1 MARLPEVTRRSNGD
15 GHADDGAVVAS
26 ARPRDVRDA
35 GVTGGVG
42 IEHVETADGAQRG
55 SAIDAGDPGRADGV
69 GADPGM
75 ADEAARV
82 RDSLTFDASSGD
94 LPQVLHTAPAAV
106 ALIDLD
112 AGTVT
117 YANGSA
123 QDLTGG
129 KAQLPLDID
138 AWSEA
143 AGLTD
148 LSGRPMRDTASPL
161 SRVAQG
167 IPVSGEPV
175 AVADAARRGSE
186 ATVEERE
193 EAEGRLLWVTGFP
206 LSEAEDDERRRLALV
221 VFLQLSGAGAQ
232 RHLEMM
238 RDRAVV
244 ATELSFT
251 ISDPGREQNP
261 LVWVNP
267 AFTRLTG
274 YDLDEVLGRN
284 CRFLQG
290 PNTDP
295 TSISRIRAA
304 LADER
309 PITEVLLNYRRDGT
323 AFWNQVS
330 ISPVFD
336 GGGRVVNFVGV
347 QADVTERVMVENERR
362 AALAAAEETRE
373 QLRLLTDSTAA
384 MTASL
389 DSGGAARALAR
400 IVVPALADY
409 CCVDLLD
416 EVGDPSSSTR
426 VAVNHRD
433 DSKTG
438 TVSALGRWITPTED
452 GDDPVD
458 RVLAGGAPS
467 LLPELPVRPEG
478 LRDDP
483 ELIAHYEQLRP
494 RSAIVVPLRARG
506 QVLGALTLGTELPY
520 GRRYSQRDLYLAS
533 DLAARAGLAVDN
545 ARLYAREHGAAETL
559 QRSLLPAVPEVPGLV
574 VASRYLAATDGAQV
588 GGDWYDLLPLPD
600 GAVGIAVG
608 DVVGHDLRAAA
619 AMGELRGVLRSYA
632 WEGLGPDAVI
642 DRCNDLVQGMHMA
655 AAMATAVFGRLE
667 RPQDGGDGWIL
678 GYCNAGHPPP
688 LLRRGDGSVELLT
701 GNLSPLIGATRA
713 AARDCTEVHLHPG
726 DLLVLHTDGLIE
738 APGTDPDERTDLFA
752 RTLAQAPDVDD
763 VGAICDRV
771 LEVLGADGLRD
782 DAVLLAV
789 RID

>member
-1 MARLPEVTRRSNGD
+1 MTGRTNGD
-15 GHADDGAVVAS
+15 
-26 ARPRDVRDA
+26 
-35 GVTGGVG
+35 
-42 IEHVETADGAQRG
+42 HVEVATEAPGLGGDYAAQ
-55 SAIDAGDPGRADGV
+55 AQ
-69 GADPGM
+69 
-75 ADEAARV
+75 RV
-82 RDSLTFDASSGD
+82 RDTVIDPDAAAQSD

-106 ALIDLD
+106 ALIDL
-112 AGTVT
+112 GEGLVT
-117 YANGSA
+117 YANDSA
-123 QDLTGG
+123 QGLTGG
-129 KAQLPLDID
+129 RADLPIDVD

-175 AVADAARRGSE
+175 AVSDAARRGSE
-186 ATVEERE
+186 ATEEERE

-206 LSEAEDDERRRLALV
+206 LSEAVNADQRRLALV

-232 RHLEMM
+232 RHLEMV

-251 ISDPGREQNP
+251 ISDPSREQNP

-267 AFTRLTG
+267 AFSRLTG
-274 YDLDEVLGRN
+274 YELDEVLGRN

-295 TSISRIRAA
+295 ASISRIRTA

-330 ISPVFD
+330 ITPVVD
-336 GGGRVVNFVGV
+336 GDGRVVNFVGV
-347 QADVTERVMVENERR
+347 QSDVTERVMVENERR

-373 QLRLLTDSTAA
+373 QLRLLTESTSA
-384 MTASL
+384 MSASL
-389 DSGGAARALAR
+389 DTTGVASALAR
-400 IVVPALADY
+400 IVVPAMADF

-416 EVGDPSSSTR
+416 EVDDNTSVR
-426 VAVNHRD
+426 RAAVNHRD
-433 DSKTG
+433 ESKLDE
-438 TVSALGRWITPTED
+438 VRALGRWVSPTED
-452 GDDPVD
+452 GRDPIGQA
-458 RVLAGGAPS
+458 LTAGSPS
-467 LLPELPVRPEG
+467 LLPELPVRPAGIAEQ
-478 LRDDP
+478 P
-483 ELIAHYEQLRP
+483 ELLHRYEALRP

-520 GRRYSQRDLYLAS
+520 GRRYSQRDLYLAA

-559 QRSLLPAVPEVPGLV
+559 QRSLLPAVPPMKGMS

-588 GGDWYDLLPLPD
+588 GGDWYDMLPLPD
-600 GAVGIAVG
+600 GAVGLAVG

-632 WEGLGPDAVI
+632 WEGLGPADVI
-642 DRCNDLVQGMHMA
+642 DRADDVVQGLGM
-655 AAMATAVFGRLE
+655 AAMATAVYARLE
-667 RPQDGGDGWIL
+667 RGDHDGWTL
-678 GYCNAGHPPP
+678 RYSNAGHPPP
-688 LLRRGDGSVELLT
+688 LLRRASDGAVELLT

-713 AARDCTEVHLHPG
+713 ITRHETVVHCGAG

-738 APGTDPDERTDLFA
+738 APGTDPDERTQLIAD
-752 RTLAQAPDVDD
+752 TLAGQDADMPVEEL
-763 VGAICDRV
+763 CDQL
-771 LEVLGADGLRD
+771 LEVLGVDGLRD
-782 DAVLLAV
+782 DAVLLAI
-789 RID
+789 RLDGDLAPA